1 MDDSHAQFICT
12 NTWVWH
18 SWVTV
23 AALSVTFQQ
32 LLSCFVILYL
42 LTVHEGSMAANPHQN
57 VFSAFLMGCSNGCEA
72 LLIWGLGQLSLMA
85 GDTVN
90 LAEQLC
96 LIYWNASYDSV
107 CLSVCLYVCL
117 PLSLSLCVCVCV
129 CVLLSHVC
137 AVTIEARRGHQIP

>member
-1 MDDSHAQFICT
+1 
-12 NTWVWH
+12 
-18 SWVTV
+18 
-23 AALSVTFQQ
+23 
-32 LLSCFVILYL
+32 
-42 LTVHEGSMAANPHQN
+42 MAANPHQN

-117 PLSLSLCVCVCV
+117 PLSLSLCVCVHNNVIFEKCYQTSQE
-129 CVLLSHVC
+129 SHSLEPPPLRRIVNFKGKMV
-137 AVTIEARRGHQIP
+137 ASYWGALAEATQ